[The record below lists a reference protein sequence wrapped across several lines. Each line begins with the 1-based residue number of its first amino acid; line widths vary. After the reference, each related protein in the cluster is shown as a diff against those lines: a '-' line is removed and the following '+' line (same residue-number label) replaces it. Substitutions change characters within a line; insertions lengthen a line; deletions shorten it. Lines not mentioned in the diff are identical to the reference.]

1 MPRACRCMRCECE
14 RAVGCWGGER
24 GTLLVLRLAL
34 PFVCERVPAAVETK
48 RGRGALVAWFLSV
61 EDDRNLGLVG

>member
-1 MPRACRCMRCECE
+1 MRASE
-14 RAVGCWGGER
+14 RASGGAWGLGR
-24 GTLLVLRLAL
+24 RAGLLVLRFAL
-34 PFVCERVPAAVETK
+34 SFVCERVPAAVETK